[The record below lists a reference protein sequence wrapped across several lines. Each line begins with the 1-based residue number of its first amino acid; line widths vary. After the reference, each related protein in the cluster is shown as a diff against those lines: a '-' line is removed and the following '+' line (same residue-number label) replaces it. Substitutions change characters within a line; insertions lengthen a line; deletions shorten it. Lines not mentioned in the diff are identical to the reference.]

1 MGNDRETPSPLPI
14 AGIVVTADKDAC
26 RLADVFFLAWIQ
38 AGGHTKTEKSHFQVP
53 LVLDPQ
59 AVRDS

>member
-1 MGNDRETPSPLPI
+1 MGNERETPSPLPI
-14 AGIVVTADKDAC
+14 AGIEVTADKDAC
-26 RLADVFFLAWIQ
+26 RLADDFFLAWIQ
-38 AGGHTKTEKSHFQVP
+38 AQGHTKTEKSHLQIP